1 MNADP
6 GLLREIRELRGRS
19 VEQVAKDCGVD
30 RSTVERWESG
40 DVKPYPRNREALA
53 LALNVP
59 SGLLLRAV
67 WGPTQEE
74 RRMYRRHLLQMVM
87 GLPVFALPDLPGFDL
102 HETTVRLVQRYAT
115 TAPAQLLADARIHL
129 DLLTAALEGRLG
141 RGQHRQ
147 LLVDAVNTA
156 SLAAC
161 AAKADGHPGE
171 AGAYRV
177 LARKLADESG
187 IDRLRGCVL
196 LHSAFAHRPVW
207 GDGDPLA
214 ALQLLGAAAPL
225 VGSRGLV
232 AMEVAMGQAENYAA
246 LLDRKRDA
254 RAAIERAEAAGVGDD
269 GEGFFSASGWFAG
282 DDDPHLLAGWEGF
295 CHLLLK
301 RTDEGLQ
308 LLGHAVAVPHAN
320 ARATAKFHYT
330 VALGHTIAGSDPE
343 PACEAAHRSLDVS
356 EATGYRLGVPRIWI
370 VRGRMLP
377 EWADTQCVRALDERL
392 NARGSSPVP
401 PGPPG
406 PPGLAI

>member
-1 MNADP
+1 MNVDP
-6 GLLREIRELRGRS
+6 DLLTKIRELRGRS
-19 VEQVAKDCGVD
+19 VEQVAEDCGVD

-59 SGLLLRAV
+59 LGLLLRAV
-67 WGPTQEE
+67 WGPAQEE
-74 RRMYRRHLLQMVM
+74 RRMYRRHLLQMAM
-87 GLPVFALPDLPGFDL
+87 GLPALALPDLPDLSGFDL
-102 HETTVRLVQRYAT
+102 HEATVGLVQRYAT
-115 TAPAQLLADARIHL
+115 TAPAELLADARVHL
-129 DLLTAALEGRLG
+129 DVLTAALEGRLG

-161 AAKADGHPGE
+161 AAKMDGHPGE

-187 IDRLRGCVL
+187 IDRLRGCAL

-214 ALQLLGAAAPL
+214 ALNLLDAAAPL

-232 AMEVAMGQAENYAA
+232 AMEVAMGQAENFAA
-246 LLDRKRDA
+246 LPERERDA

-269 GEGFFSASGWFAG
+269 GEGFFSGSGWFAG
-282 DDDPHLLAGWEGF
+282 DGDPHLLAGWEGF

-301 RTDEGLQ
+301 RTGEGLQ
-308 LLGHAVAVPHAN
+308 LLDHAVAVPHAN

-330 VALGHTIAGSDPE
+330 VAFGHTIAGSDPE
-343 PACEAAHRSLDVS
+343 PACEAAHRSLDVA
-356 EATGYRLGVPRIWI
+356 ETTGYRLGVPRIHI
-370 VRGRMLP
+370 VRRRMP
-377 EWADTQCVRALDERL
+377 DEWADTQCVRALDERL
-392 NARGSSPVP
+392 H
-401 PGPPG
+401 
-406 PPGLAI
+406 LAM